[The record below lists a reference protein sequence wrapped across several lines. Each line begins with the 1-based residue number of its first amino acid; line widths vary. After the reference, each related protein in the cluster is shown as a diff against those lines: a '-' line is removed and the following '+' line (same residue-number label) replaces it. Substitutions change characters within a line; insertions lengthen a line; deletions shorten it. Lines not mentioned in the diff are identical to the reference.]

1 MTFMENEVS
10 VQDLISLSYEQKP
23 IEFQQAFNDL
33 LSDRIASAVSARKV
47 EIASSLY
54 SGETDEYDDEEEETV
69 TDTDITD
76 QEENTDG

>member
-33 LSDRIASAVSARKV
+33 LSDRIAAAVDARKV

-54 SGETDEYDDEEEETV
+54 NGETDEEEETV

-76 QEENTDG
+76 QEEDTDGETA

>member
-1 MTFMENEVS
+1 MENEVS

-33 LSDRIASAVSARKV
+33 LSNRIADAVSARKV

>member
-1 MTFMENEVS
+1 MTLMENEVS

-33 LSDRIASAVSARKV
+33 LSDRVAAAVNARKV

-54 SGETDEYDDEEEETV
+54 SGETDGEEETV

-76 QEENTDG
+76 QEEDTDGETA

>member
-33 LSDRIASAVSARKV
+33 LSDRIAAAVDARKV

-54 SGETDEYDDEEEETV
+54 SGETDEEEETV

-76 QEENTDG
+76 QEEDTDGETA

>member
-1 MTFMENEVS
+1 

>member
-1 MTFMENEVS
+1 MENEVS

-33 LSDRIASAVSARKV
+33 LSDRIAAAVDARKV

-54 SGETDEYDDEEEETV
+54 NGETDEEEETV

-76 QEENTDG
+76 QEEDTDGETA

>member
-1 MTFMENEVS
+1 MENEVS

-33 LSDRIASAVSARKV
+33 LSDRVAAAVNARKV

-54 SGETDEYDDEEEETV
+54 SGETDGEEETV

-76 QEENTDG
+76 QEEDTDGETA